1 MVLRSVPP
9 DSSVGSQRMWHVTLT
24 VAGKQEPPSQVF
36 DALTRLS
43 HLHPFLLEARYGT
56 DRAELRY
63 WEEAEDM
70 VAATAVASRMWHD
83 HERSAELPDW
93 EVVGL
98 QVLDR
103 QTYLQREPMR
113 SAPEAGWIAPFQ

>member
-9 DSSVGSQRMWHVTLT
+9 DATVGSQRMWHVTLT
-24 VAGKQEPPSQVF
+24 VAGNARPTSDVF

-56 DRAELRY
+56 NRAELRY
-63 WEEAEDM
+63 WEEAQDIA
-70 VAATAVASRMWHD
+70 AATSVASRMWRD
-83 HERSAELPDW
+83 HERSAQLPDW
-93 EVVGL
+93 DVVGL

-103 QTYLQREPMR
+103 QTYLQREPLR
-113 SAPEAGWIAPFQ
+113 AVPEAGWIAPF

>member
-9 DSSVGSQRMWHVTLT
+9 DTTVGSQRMWHVTLT
-24 VAGKQEPPSQVF
+24 VAGREISTDDVF

-43 HLHPFLLEARYGT
+43 HLHPFLLEARYAS

-70 VAATAVASRMWHD
+70 EAATAIASRMWRA
-83 HERSAELPDW
+83 HERSAALPDW
-93 EVVGL
+93 DVVGL
-98 QVLDR
+98 QILDR
-103 QTYLQREPMR
+103 QTYLQREPLR
-113 SAPEAGWIAPFQ
+113 AIPEAGWIAPL

>member
-9 DSSVGSQRMWHVTLT
+9 DTTVDSHRMWHVTLT
-24 VAGKQEPPSQVF
+24 VAGDQMTEAEVF

-43 HLHPFLLEARYGT
+43 HLHPFLLEARYAT

-63 WEEAEDM
+63 WEEAHDM
-70 VAATAVASRMWHD
+70 AEATAVASRMWRE
-83 HERSAELPDW
+83 HERSAQLPDW

-98 QVLDR
+98 QILDR
-103 QTYLQREPMR
+103 QTYLQREPLR
-113 SAPEAGWIAPFQ
+113 SVPEAGWIAPL

>member
-9 DSSVGSQRMWHVTLT
+9 DTGVGSQRMWHVTLT
-24 VAGKQEPPSQVF
+24 VAGNEKPAADVF

-70 VAATAVASRMWHD
+70 AAATAVASRMWRE
-83 HERSAELPDW
+83 HERSAALPDW
-93 EVVGL
+93 DVVGL
-98 QVLDR
+98 QILDR
-103 QTYLQREPMR
+103 QTYLQREPLR
-113 SAPEAGWIAPFQ
+113 AVPEAGWIAPL

>member
-43 HLHPFLLEARYGT
+43 HLHPFLLEARYGA

-113 SAPEAGWIAPFQ
+113 SAPEAGWIAPF

>member
-9 DSSVGSQRMWHVTLT
+9 DSDVGSQRMWHVTLT
-24 VAGKQEPPSQVF
+24 VAGKATKPSDVH

-43 HLHPFLLEARYGT
+43 HLHPFLLEARYGA

-70 VAATAVASRMWHD
+70 AAASAVAARMWRQL
-83 HERSAELPDW
+83 ERSADLPDW
-93 EVVGL
+93 DVVGL

-103 QTYLQREPMR
+103 QTYLQREPLR
-113 SAPEAGWIAPFQ
+113 SVPEAGWIAPF

>member
-9 DSSVGSQRMWHVTLT
+9 DTAVGSQRMWHVTLT
-24 VAGKQEPPSQVF
+24 VAGRQLATDDVF
-36 DALTRLS
+36 DAFPRMS
-43 HLHPFLLEARYGT
+43 HLHPFLLEARYAS

-70 VAATAVASRMWHD
+70 AAASAVASRMWRQL
-83 HERSAELPDW
+83 ESSAGLPDW

-103 QTYLQREPMR
+103 QTYLQREPLR
-113 SAPEAGWIAPFQ
+113 SVPKAGWIAPF